1 MGKVILILSIG
12 FSIIT
17 SILIINLN
25 KNSDLGLDETIN
37 SFKKTHARLI
47 ANSSIEIYLEK
58 LRRDKDLFG
67 KFSDNDLMGGSYDI
81 NIYGVDTLL
90 TIKSVS
96 HFQDVNHTTIVTSR
110 RDGIILP
117 NVNSAVRVSSSNIS
131 LNLNGNIDINGFDHD
146 INGSE
151 IPGTDLPGIGVDSPA
166 DSTFIVDN
174 LKSKISNAIEGE
186 GGPPSVKV
194 VEDTTNWLKLT
205 QNLIFAADI
214 TIPSGTYSSG
224 SVFGTFSEPKITYAS
239 GDIHFTG
246 SAYGYGILIVNGNLD
261 MSGNFTFH
269 GIVITYGQSSI
280 ETKTTGNSGI
290 IGSSIFVGN
299 SVDMQATGN
308 AKLYYSSQA
317 INNINIK
324 IKSSRFKIL
333 SWWE

>member
-37 SFKKTHARLI
+37 SFKKTQARLI